1 MAPQTELS
9 RESSTNA
16 GALAA
21 SAWLWAR
28 GLRAPAKTWDVEIGL
43 DVTNHAATLA
53 FEPKLATR
61 FQLHIYAEE
70 WGFRF
75 CHDGHES
82 WIRVTDIPFVHGADH
97 YRLLA
102 ATPPLKNLAAF
113 MRMLETRHAVKFQRQ
128 HAAISTTLPDS
139 EHAIRSWLQTL

>member
-1 MAPQTELS
+1 MPTAQVS

-28 GLRAPAKTWDVEIGL
+28 GLRPPAKTWDVEIGL
-43 DVTNHAATLA
+43 DVTSQPATLA

-82 WIRVTDIPFVHGADH
+82 WIRVTDIPFVHGSDYH
-97 YRLLA
+97 RLLA
-102 ATPPLKNLAAF
+102 ATPPLKGIAAF
-113 MRMLETRHAVKFQRQ
+113 LRMLESRHAVTFQRR
-128 HAAISTTLPDS
+128 HAAIASMIPDS
-139 EHAIRSWLQTL
+139 EAAIRTWVQTL